1 MSTIR
6 CELGAG
12 NPCIVADAAQ
22 ALRQG
27 GLVAF
32 PTETVYGLGADAD
45 SDAAV
50 AAVYAAKGR
59 PARNPL
65 IVHVADMD
73 TARRYGIFSET
84 ALALAERFWPGPL
97 TLVLPRQENCPASA
111 LVSAGGQT
119 VALRMP
125 GHDLALALLGE
136 FGRGI
141 AAPSANRSG
150 RISPTSARHVMEEF
164 QDNPHALAMILDG
177 GDTSIGIES
186 TVALCAGGSVSVLR
200 AGSITAE
207 QVNAVETVHKARGA
221 LLSPGMLESHYA
233 PRARVRLEVSAP
245 QQKEAFLAFGATGVT
260 GEAVRNLSPS
270 GSLEEAAHHLYAYL
284 RELDALGMPTIA
296 VMPIPEE
303 GVGIAINDRLRRA
316 AAERE

>member
-1 MSTIR
+1 M
-6 CELGAG
+6 
-12 NPCIVADAAQ
+12 ADAAQ

-32 PTETVYGLGADAD
+32 PTETVYGLGADAE

-65 IVHVADMD
+65 IVHVADRDM
-73 TARRYGIFSET
+73 ACRYGAFS
-84 ALALAERFWPGPL
+84 ASAQALAERFWPGPL
-97 TLVLPRQENCPASA
+97 TLVVPRRENCLASA
-111 LVSAGGQT
+111 LVSAGGET
-119 VALRMP
+119 IALRVP
-125 GHDLALALLGE
+125 GHDLALDLLRA
-136 FGRGI
+136 FDRGI

-150 RISPTSARHVMEEF
+150 RLSPTSAGHVMEEF
-164 QDNPHALAMILDG
+164 LDNPHAPVMILDG
-177 GDTSIGIES
+177 GDTRIGIES
-186 TVALCAGGSVSVLR
+186 TVVLCAGGSVTVLR

-207 QVNAVETVHKARGA
+207 QVNAVETKHQKQGA

-233 PRARVRLEVSAP
+233 PRALVRLAASAP
-245 QQKEAFLAFGATGVT
+245 QLGEAFLAFGATGIT
-260 GEAVRNLSPS
+260 GETVRNLSPS

-284 RELDALGMPTIA
+284 RELDALGLPAVA

-316 AAERE
+316 AADRGL